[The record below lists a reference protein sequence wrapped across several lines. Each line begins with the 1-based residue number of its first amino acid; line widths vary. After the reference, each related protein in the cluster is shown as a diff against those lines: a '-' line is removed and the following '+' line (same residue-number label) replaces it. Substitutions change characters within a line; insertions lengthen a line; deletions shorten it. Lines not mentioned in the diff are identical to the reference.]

1 MSQYTQFFIKTND
14 NIFYPIGTFSRNDK
28 RAAAIN
34 DILPYESIR
43 PLTKADCIEVIN
55 DLEKELEACEN
66 SKKEHKERIEWLKT
80 AAGDLD
86 ERLERITDYFSYI
99 EEINKEIP
107 YIYDA
112 IGFYKGIMEI
122 IDEAE
127 MDEKYG
133 EGAEYGFNLK
143 GDSYVYAGIEVSNPN
158 VTYDGDGWGT
168 VLENKATGY
177 KKGNNE

>member
-28 RAAAIN
+28 RADAIN

-43 PLTKADCIEVIN
+43 PLTKSDCVEVIN
-55 DLEKELEACEN
+55 DLESQIKSYEE
-66 SKKEHKERIEWLKT
+66 SKADYKKTIEWLKT
-80 AAGDLD
+80 ATGDLD
-86 ERLERITDYFSYI
+86 ERLERMTNYFGYI
-99 EEINKEIP
+99 EEIDEEIP
-107 YIYDA
+107 HIYDA

-133 EGAEYGFNLK
+133 KGAEYGFNLK

-158 VTYDGDGWGT
+158 VTYDGDGWGK
-168 VLENKATGY
+168 VLENRATGY
-177 KKGNNE
+177 KREE

>member
-14 NIFYPIGTFSRNDK
+14 NIFYPIGTFSRNDA

-34 DILPYESIR
+34 DMLPYESIR
-43 PLTKADCIEVIN
+43 PLTKSDCVEVIN
-55 DLEKELEACEN
+55 NLESQIKSYEE
-66 SKKEHKERIEWLKT
+66 SKTGYREKIEWLKT
-80 AAGDLD
+80 ATGDLN
-86 ERLERITDYFSYI
+86 ERLERITDYFGYI
-99 EEINKEIP
+99 EEIDEELP
-107 YIYDA
+107 DLYDA
-112 IGFYKGIMEI
+112 IGFYKGIIEI

-133 EGAEYGFNLK
+133 EGIEHGFNLK

-158 VTYDGDGWGT
+158 ITYNEDGWGK

-177 KKGNNE
+177 KREK

>member
-14 NIFYPIGTFSRNDK
+14 NIFYPIGTFSRNDA

-43 PLTKADCIEVIN
+43 PLTKSDCVEVID
-55 DLEKELEACEN
+55 DLEKELEAYKD
-66 SKKEHKERIEWLKT
+66 SKRKYNNQIEWLKT
-80 AAGDLD
+80 ATGNLD
-86 ERLERITDYFSYI
+86 ERLDRITEYFGYI
-99 EEINKEIP
+99 KEIDEEMP

-133 EGAEYGFNLK
+133 EGVEYGFNLK
-143 GDSYVYAGIEVSNPN
+143 GDSYVYAGIEVGNPN
-158 VTYDGDGWGT
+158 IVYKGDDFNRK
-168 VLENKATGY
+168 VVENKLTGY
-177 KKGNNE
+177 KKED

>member
-1 MSQYTQFFIKTND
+1 MSQYTYFFIKTNSD
-14 NIFYPIGTFSRNDK
+14 IFYPIGTFSRNDK

-43 PLTKADCIEVIN
+43 PLTKSDCAEVID
-55 DLEKELEACEN
+55 DLEKELEAYKD
-66 SKKEHKERIEWLKT
+66 SKRKYNNQIEWLKT
-80 AAGDLD
+80 ASGNLD
-86 ERLERITDYFSYI
+86 ERLDRITEYFGYI
-99 EEINKEIP
+99 DEIDEEMP